1 MIIRPIST
9 KDIPFVVDTMV
20 DSFIND
26 SLYAYFFT
34 DDKRRL
40 NFVKSFMKF
49 RLKLGMKYGKAYVT
63 DDLKGL
69 AIWLSPNTT
78 MNFWDMLIL
87 GGISVLLFKCNSEER
102 KRILRFTSFID
113 KMEKESISQ
122 PFFHLSPIC
131 VAREFQG
138 KGYGKELI
146 NIGLQESIKNKVPCY
161 LETQSNINVGIYKKM
176 GFKEVKREA
185 LPESNI
191 ENICMVYPY

>member
-1 MIIRPIST
+1 MIIRPITT

-34 DDKRRL
+34 DDERRL
-40 NFVKSFMKF
+40 SFMKSFMKF
-49 RLKLGMKYGKAYVT
+49 RLKFGMKHGKVYVT

-69 AIWLSPNTT
+69 AIWVSPNTK
-78 MNFWDMLIL
+78 MNFIDMLML

-113 KMEKESISQ
+113 KMEKEVIAQ

-131 VAREFQG
+131 VAREYQR

-146 NIGLQESIKNKVPCY
+146 NIGLEESIKNKVPCY
-161 LETQSNINVGIYKKM
+161 LETQSNINVGIYEKM
-176 GFKEVKREA
+176 GFKEMKRET
-185 LPESNI
+185 LSESNI
-191 ENICMVYPY
+191 ENICMVYTH